1 MSWAHLLPGASPALL
16 PSFVPFLVPPPPF
29 TGTLCSPGLAVHT
42 RDLGR
47 PGERRRRKTHWEKEA
62 SWAWPHF
69 LLRTHHRIGPCP
81 IPLCRPSP
89 SEHHPITAVKRRRR
103 AGRRGGDSWPQKS
116 GAGDVKREQWA
127 GGGKK
132 GRFKRQKKGRQK
144 RPVLS
149 IRAFSS
155 SLVSVWV
162 GTNEETDKEEW
173 VGRRK
178 EVERLP
184 KRRRGRSDWP
194 LCREA

>member
-1 MSWAHLLPGASPALL
+1 MCPFSCRPRLL
-16 PSFVPFLVPPPPF
+16 PF

-42 RDLGR
+42 RDRGR

-132 GRFKRQKKGRQK
+132 GRFKRQKKGAAK
-144 RPVLS
+144 KARPVHPCLFLQS
-149 IRAFSS
+149 C
-155 SLVSVWV
+155 VCV
-162 GTNEETDKEEW
+162 GGDEREDGQGGVGGEEE
-173 VGRRK
+173 G
-178 EVERLP
+178 
-184 KRRRGRSDWP
+184 S
-194 LCREA
+194 